1 MPVTRRTVLERLAAT
16 SEAERGETTTAEA
29 LATGLEAPVDEI
41 EEHLR
46 RLTACEL
53 ARTAP
58 DGEVR
63 VTVTGEELLELD
75 TEGTVVVD
83 CPDRRRGP

>member
-16 SEAERGETTTAEA
+16 SDAERCETTTAEA
-29 LATGLEAPVDEI
+29 LAAGLEVPL
-41 EEHLR
+41 EEVEAHLR

-58 DGEVR
+58 DGRVR

-83 CPDRRRGP
+83 CPDRRSGP